1 MSAATRVDDSNNE
14 ANMAVM
20 NARREGFALAGAVLA
35 MVLVGAIVT
44 GGFYAAHQESAITRS
59 TELGDLAL
67 YIAEQ
72 GLDATQAGTTLTQL
86 DAMTVNDSIVV
97 FTNQNVSFGGRLV
110 GRYSTN
116 VTRLTNQM
124 FVIRSTGTVTVGGTN
139 AGATRTL
146 STVIKIRRADFDNES
161 AMQVYGNLNVG
172 GNSSVDGND
181 TYHSAWSGCSLDAT
195 TSAVV
200 AQPDATVS
208 TQGSGSITGPVTR
221 QNMDSTFFTM
231 FGDVTYEDLTRMANI
246 VYQTSTSVNPAPTF
260 LGLQCDKTNQEN
272 WGAPTN
278 PLHACFNYFP
288 LIYAKGNLSIQS
300 NGRGQG
306 LLLVDGDLD
315 IQGQFAFYGPIVVRG
330 RISVAGT
337 ADIFGSVLAYGGG
350 NINTSSTTIGTSVVK
365 YSSCA
370 IARATQGLEGLQ
382 IGVPIRNRSFM
393 DLTAVQNSY

>member
-1 MSAATRVDDSNNE
+1 
-14 ANMAVM
+14 MAVM
-20 NARREGFALAGAVLA
+20 KARREGFALAGAVLA

-44 GGFYAAHQESAITRS
+44 GGFYAAHQESAITRG

-72 GLDATQAGTTLTQL
+72 GLDATQSTAQLPQL
-86 DAMTVNDSIVV
+86 DAMTVNDTMVV
-97 FTNQNVSFGGRLV
+97 FTNTNVSFGGRVV

-116 VTRLTNQM
+116 VTRLTNQL
-124 FVIRSTGTVTVGGTN
+124 FVIRSTGTVTVGGAN

-146 STVIKIRRADFDNES
+146 STVMKIRRVDFDNET

-181 TYHSAWSGCSLDAT
+181 TYHSSWSGCSLDAT

-200 AQPDATVS
+200 AQPDAAIT
-208 TQGSGSITGPVTR
+208 TQGSGDINGNVTR
-221 QNMDSTFFTM
+221 QDMDSTFFTM
-231 FGDVTYEDLTRMANI
+231 FGDVTYADLTRMASI
-246 VYQTSTSVNPAPTF
+246 VYNGSANVNPAPAL
-260 LGLQCDKTNQEN
+260 LGLQCDKTNTSN

-278 PLHACFNYFP
+278 ALHACFTYFP
-288 LIYAKGNLSIQS
+288 IIHAKGNLSIQS

-315 IQGQFAFYGPIVVRG
+315 VQGQFAFYGPIVVRG

-337 ADIFGSVLAYGGG
+337 ADIFGSVIAYGGG
-350 NINTSSTTIGTSVVK
+350 SINSDNTTIGTSVVK

-370 IARATQGLEGLQ
+370 IKRATQGLEGLQ
-382 IGVPIRNRSFM
+382 VGVPIRNRSFM
-393 DLTAVQNSY
+393 DVTAVQNSY